1 MTSKKHLAFIEFMTL
16 NIETVYSYM
25 NDTWELFGKSLV
37 K

>member
-1 MTSKKHLAFIEFMTL
+1 MTSYKHLAFIEFVNL

-25 NDTWELFGKSLV
+25 NDTWEVFGKSLV